1 MAERFSRLK
10 FPVHKISEAEG
21 FDKQLPELFRLPEFK
36 KLKLLP
42 NWWKIVRYIVYLY
55 DKNTDLAQEFP
66 NDLKARKEAAAL
78 ESGYTREG
86 GSNKWPEVLEE
97 IMGMKHKDVY
107 TAIVA
112 YMRLQD
118 SPLLSDIHATEQ
130 EFYDFQERRLRPIED
145 DDDLKQRDLL
155 MEMCK
160 KRRVAIDSMKS
171 EFYGDHR
178 DVQNAEFSEMITP
191 EKAERILDSM
201 DPPYKEIR
209 PEMEGQTHV
218 LAD

>member
-36 KLKLLP
+36 KLKLIP
-42 NWWKIVRYIVYLY
+42 NWWKLVRYIVYLY
-55 DKNTDLAQEFP
+55 DKNTDLIQEIP

-78 ESGYTREG
+78 ESGFAREG
-86 GSNKWPEVLEE
+86 GSGKWPDVLEE
-97 IMGMKHKDVY
+97 VMGMKHQDAHA
-107 TAIVA
+107 AILA

-118 SPLLSDIHATEQ
+118 SPLLADIHATEQ
-130 EFYDFQERRLRPIED
+130 EFYDFQARRLRPIED
-145 DDDLKQRDLL
+145 GDDLKERDLL

-160 KRRVAIDSMKS
+160 KRRISIESMKS

-191 EKAERILDSM
+191 EKAERIVASM
-201 DPPYKEIR
+201 EPPYKEIR
-209 PEMEGQTHV
+209 PEKEEQPHV
-218 LAD
+218 LSN